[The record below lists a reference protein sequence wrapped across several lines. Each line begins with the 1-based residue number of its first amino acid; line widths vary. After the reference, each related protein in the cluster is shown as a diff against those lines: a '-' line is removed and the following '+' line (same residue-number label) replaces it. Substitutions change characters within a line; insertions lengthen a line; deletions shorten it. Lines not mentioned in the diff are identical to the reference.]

1 MTGFFVHRDSRTE
14 ILAEELF
21 TALDRERPAQVLAP
35 HTVVVAH
42 PGLGRWLLSEF
53 ARRGEC
59 GIAANFDLIQ
69 PWQWLERAAGQVLG
83 NESDANFATQNLRW
97 HIHALLPALDDAR
110 VQRLLDGADGVRRR
124 FQLADRLAG
133 AYAQY
138 LTYRPD
144 WIAAWESGAKA
155 QDWQARLWQRLRQR
169 IAGPHRA
176 QRHEQLIAALAAR
189 GDGASEPLHLFGI
202 SHLPADILAALKAVS
217 AHRAVH
223 LYFPDPCREYW
234 GDLKSKRELLRK
246 GEVDDAWH
254 YEIGHPLLVSLG
266 RMAQDFFIALESAGV
281 ELDVGEPESSKPD
294 SSLLTRLQQGIR
306 GGHGAGMDSTVA
318 TPDDASLRVHACA
331 TRLRELEVL
340 KDSLLRFLAD
350 EPKLLP
356 RQIVVMAPDISA
368 YAPYLPAVFGEA
380 AHHSA
385 DPSRIPWHLADVRLA
400 QTHPLLRAFA
410 TLLNL
415 GESRFALGEVLDL
428 LDVPALAR
436 RFRLDGVDRE
446 VLETTLRRAG
456 VAWGLDAAMKAQF
469 AGVATVENSWAFGF
483 DRIFAGAIAG
493 ADTDDALLDGV
504 LPLAGVDGSAAI
516 ALGRAHRL
524 LDVLRELRDGFARPR
539 PLADWCEWLGERID
553 ALFRADA
560 DDRVETRALD
570 ALRRALAELATQ
582 SAASGTQELPW
593 RVVREAVRG
602 QLDAVS
608 ERQPFL
614 LGGVTFCGL
623 VPQRSIPFRVVCL
636 LGMNDGE
643 FPRDGGD
650 TGLNLMVKYP
660 RRGDRDTRRED
671 RYLFLEALMAARQH
685 LHISYVGR
693 DVQDG
698 KRIDPAAPLAELL
711 QFLDDAHTL
720 GKDDP
725 RPWLVAHPLQPFDAR
740 YFDHS
745 EQRDTR
751 LFSYN
756 ADFREQA
763 DAKSAPATF
772 IDWTDD
778 SLADSAEPRVWSLDR
793 LARFWRDPLAAQLR
807 EGAGI
812 DREALEVDAS
822 ADSEPLTSHFDRRE
836 RMQSRIVLDAL
847 RRNATTIAETAPD
860 AIARSGRLAGGA
872 IGAAAWQGLR
882 ESARPLLEALQREL
896 GTDARREPRPVSFD
910 IDGMRIAGSVR
921 DVYARAD
928 GNRAHVGLRLHRA
941 ADFGDLLPFYI
952 RHAALRLSDI
962 DAAPVFLEEA
972 ESASAAE
979 PALLAAIRAQD
990 SAQLREGLRT
1000 LLAIARE
1007 SAGKP
1012 VLFPART
1019 AWAWSISAPTQ
1030 RSEKAWTAWHGTDF
1044 KGGEGTYAPGYNALF
1059 ARGIDFLDGVSD
1071 AAKAFAETCVRVSDV
1086 LDPQHT
1092 LLLPERAGA
1101 PR

>member
-14 ILAEELF
+14 SLAKVLF

-35 HTVVVAH
+35 QTVVVAH
-42 PGLGRWLLSEF
+42 PGLGRWLLGEF
-53 ARRGEC
+53 ARRGPR

-83 NESDANFATQNLRW
+83 NESDANFAKENLRW
-97 HIHALLPALDDAR
+97 HVHALLPALDYVR
-110 VQRLLDGADGVRRR
+110 VRRLLDGTDGDRRR

-133 AYAQY
+133 VYSQY
-138 LTYRPD
+138 LIYRPD
-144 WIAAWESGAKA
+144 WLDDWQSGRAK
-155 QDWQARLWQRLRQR
+155 DWQAMLWQQLRQR
-169 IAGPHRA
+169 IAGSHRA
-176 QRHEQLIAALAAR
+176 QRHAQLIAALAAR
-189 GDGASEPLHLFGI
+189 GDGALEPLHLFGI
-202 SHLPADILAALKAVS
+202 SHLPADILAALQAVS

-246 GEVDDAWH
+246 GEIDEAWH

-266 RMAQDFFIALESAGV
+266 RMAQDFFIALENAGV
-281 ELDVGEPESSKPD
+281 DLDAGELESSESD

-306 GGHGAGMDSTVA
+306 RGDGAGMDFA
-318 TPDDASLRVHACA
+318 TPSHADASLRVHACA

-340 KDSLLRFLAD
+340 KDALLRFLAED
-350 EPKLLP
+350 SSLLP

-368 YAPYLPAVFGEA
+368 YAPYLPAVFGAA

-410 TLLNL
+410 TLLDL
-415 GESRFALGEVLDL
+415 GESRLALSEVLDL
-428 LDVPALAR
+428 LDVPAVAR

-446 VLETTLRRAG
+446 VLESTLRRAG
-456 VAWGLDAAMKAQF
+456 VAWGLDAAMKQQF
-469 AGVATVENSWAFGF
+469 AGVAAAENSWTFGF

-504 LPLAGVDGSAAI
+504 LPLAGVDGSAVV
-516 ALGRAHRL
+516 ALGRVHRL
-524 LDVLRELRDGFARPR
+524 LDVVREMRDGFARPR
-539 PLADWCEWLGERID
+539 PLADWCEWLGERIA
-553 ALFRADA
+553 ALFHADA
-560 DDRVETRALD
+560 DDRAETRALD
-570 ALRRALAELATQ
+570 ALRRALAELGEQA
-582 SAASGTQELPW
+582 AASGKQELPW
-593 RVVREAVRG
+593 SVMREAMRG

-650 TGLNLMVKYP
+650 AGLNFMLKNP

-671 RYLFLEALMAARQH
+671 RYLFLEALMAARRH

-693 DVQDG
+693 DVHDG

-711 QFLDDAHTL
+711 QFLDDACAPAA
-720 GKDDP
+720 GES

-745 EQRDTR
+745 GQRDTR

-756 ADFREQA
+756 ADFRKPA
-763 DAKSAPATF
+763 DAKPAPTTF
-772 IDWTDD
+772 IAWANDAR
-778 SLADSAEPRVWSLDR
+778 ADSAEPRVWTLDR
-793 LARFWRDPLAAQLR
+793 FARFWRDPLAAQLR
-807 EGAGI
+807 DGAGI
-812 DREALEVDAS
+812 DREALEDDAS
-822 ADSEPLTSHFDRRE
+822 ADSEPLTSRFDRRE
-836 RMQSRIVLDAL
+836 RMESRIVLDAL
-847 RRNATTIAETAPD
+847 RRKATALAETAPD
-860 AIARSGRLAGGA
+860 TIARSGRLAGGA
-872 IGAAAWQGLR
+872 IGASAWQGLR
-882 ESARPLLEALQREL
+882 ESARPLFEALRREL
-896 GTDARREPRPVSFD
+896 GTDAHREPRPVGFD

-928 GNRAHVGLRLHRA
+928 GSYAHVGLRLHRA

-952 RHAALRLSDI
+952 RHAAMRLSDI

-972 ESASAAE
+972 KSASATE

-990 SAQLREGLRT
+990 PAQLREGLRT

-1007 SAGKP
+1007 SASKP
-1012 VLFPART
+1012 VLFPAKT
-1019 AWAWSISAPTQ
+1019 AWAWSTTAPEQ
-1030 RSEKAWTAWHGTDF
+1030 RSKNAWTAWHGTGF
-1044 KGGEGTYAPGYNALF
+1044 NGGEGTYAPGYNALF
-1059 ARGIDFLDGVSD
+1059 ARGVDFLDGESA
-1071 AAKAFAETCVRVSDV
+1071 AAKAFAQTCARVANV

-1092 LLLPERAGA
+1092 ILLPERAGA

>member
-1 MTGFFVHRDSRTE
+1 MTGFFVHRDSRSE

-35 HTVVVAH
+35 QTVIVAH
-42 PGLGRWLLSEF
+42 PGLGRWLLGKF
-53 ARRGEC
+53 ARRGTR

-83 NESDANFATQNLRW
+83 NESDSNFSTENLRW
-97 HIHALLPALDDAR
+97 HIHALLPALDDAGVR
-110 VQRLLDGADGVRRR
+110 RLLNGTDGERRR

-133 AYAQY
+133 VYSQY
-138 LTYRPD
+138 LIYRPD
-144 WIAAWESGAKA
+144 WLDGWQAGRAK
-155 QDWQARLWQRLRQR
+155 DWQAALWQRLRKR
-169 IAGPHRA
+169 IPGLNRA
-176 QRHEQLIAALAAR
+176 QRHAQLIQALAAR
-189 GDGASEPLHLFGI
+189 GDGVREPLHVFGV
-202 SHLPADILAALKAVS
+202 SHLPADILGALKAVS

-234 GDLKSKRELLRK
+234 ADLKSKRELLRR
-246 GEVDDAWH
+246 GEIDDAWH

-266 RMAQDFFIALESAGV
+266 RMAQDFFIALENAGV
-281 ELDVGEPESSKPD
+281 DLDAGEAD
-294 SSLLTRLQQGIR
+294 SNDADANLLGRLQQGIR
-306 GGHGAGMDSTVA
+306 RGSTADMVSTA
-318 TPDDASLRVHACA
+318 PTRADASLRVHACA

-340 KDSLLRFLAD
+340 KDALLRFLAD
-350 EPKLLP
+350 DPTLLP

-368 YAPYLPAVFGEA
+368 YAPYLPAVFGDA

-410 TLLNL
+410 TLLDL
-415 GESRFALGEVLDL
+415 GASRLALGEVLDL

-446 VLETTLRRAG
+446 LLEATLRRAG
-456 VAWGLDAAMKAQF
+456 VAWGLDAAMKQQF
-469 AGVATVENSWAFGF
+469 SGVAVTENSWAFGF
-483 DRIFAGAIAG
+483 DRVFAGAIAG
-493 ADTDDALLDGV
+493 ADPEDVLLDGV
-504 LPLAGVDGSAAI
+504 LPLPGIDGSAAI

-524 LDVLRELRDGFARPR
+524 LDILRALREGFERAR
-539 PLADWCEWLGERID
+539 PLADWCDWLGKRID
-553 ALFRADA
+553 DLFRADT
-560 DDRVETRALD
+560 DDRGETRALD
-570 ALRRALAELATQ
+570 ALRRALAELGAQ
-582 SAASGTQELPW
+582 SAASGTQALPW
-593 RVVREAVRG
+593 SVMREAVRG

-650 TGLNLMVKYP
+650 TGLNLMLDDP

-671 RYLFLEALMAARQH
+671 RYLFLEALMAARRH

-693 DVQDG
+693 DVHDG

-711 QFLDDAHTL
+711 QFLDDAHAPR
-720 GKDDP
+720 KDDA
-725 RPWLVAHPLQPFDAR
+725 RPWLVAHPLQPFDDR
-740 YFDHS
+740 YFDQS
-745 EQRDTR
+745 EEHDPR

-756 ADFREQA
+756 ADFRKRTDSRPA
-763 DAKSAPATF
+763 SATF
-772 IDWTDD
+772 IDW
-778 SLADSAEPRVWSLDR
+778 ADGVPAYSEEPRVWTLDR
-793 LARFWRDPLAAQLR
+793 LARFWRDPLAEQLR
-807 EGAGI
+807 DGAGI
-812 DREALEVDAS
+812 DREALDDDAQ
-822 ADSEPLTSHFDRRE
+822 ADTEPLTSRFDRRE
-836 RMQSRIVLDAL
+836 RMESRIVLDAL
-847 RRNATTIAETAPD
+847 RRNATALAETAPD

-872 IGAAAWQGLR
+872 IGASAWQGLR
-882 ESARPLLEALQREL
+882 ENARPLFEALQREL
-896 GTDARREPRPVSFD
+896 GRDARREPCPVVID
-910 IDGMRIAGSVR
+910 LDGMRIAGSVR
-921 DVYARAD
+921 DVYVRTD
-928 GNRAHVGLRLHRA
+928 GSRAHVALRLNRA

-952 RHAALRLSDI
+952 RHAVLRLSDI

-972 ESASAAE
+972 KSASATE

-1007 SAGKP
+1007 SASKP
-1012 VLFPART
+1012 VLFPAKT
-1019 AWAWSISAPTQ
+1019 AWVWSTTAPEQ
-1030 RSEKAWTAWHGTDF
+1030 RSEKAWTAWHGTGF

-1059 ARGIDFLDGVSD
+1059 ARGVDFLDGESA
-1071 AAKAFAETCVRVSDV
+1071 AAKAFAQTCARVANV